1 MEIDDSGL
9 PPSETY
15 RPRTISNRDLGIPEY
30 KVRKVP
36 KKKTVLYKKPESV
49 IRFEIEHQAWMYR
62 NSKSTRATWVY
73 GKFTDNSANG
83 LTKMII
89 EWMRINGYMGA
100 RVNTG
105 GTWDN
110 SRKMYIRSGSTKGA
124 ADISAIIKGRAVEIE
139 VKYGKDKLRP
149 DQLIYKQNTE
159 AAGGV
164 YIVVK
169 NFDSFLEQIK
179 VYM

>member
-1 MEIDDSGL
+1 MINDCGL
-9 PPSETY
+9 PPSETFK
-15 RPRTISNRDLGIPEY
+15 PRTISNADLGIPEY
-30 KVRKVP
+30 AVRKKP
-36 KKKTVLYKKPESV
+36 KKKTVIYKKPESV

-62 NSKSTRATWVY
+62 NSPSTRSTWVY
-73 GKFTDNSANG
+73 NKFSDNSANA
-83 LTKMII
+83 LTKII
-89 EWMRINGYMGA
+89 MEWLRVHGAMGA

-124 ADISAIIKGRAVEIE
+124 ADISAIVKGRAVEIE

-149 DQLIYKQNTE
+149 DQIIYKQNTE

-164 YIVVK
+164 YLVVK
-169 NFDSFLEQIK
+169 NFDSFLEQINP
-179 VYM
+179 YL